1 MTELTNSAE
10 TALGPSPHTTAGAPG
25 SRDYFRQLASGRHPS
40 VQHLVRQFAWAHLPP
55 ALARVSAPYGELV
68 ATLLDRIT
76 DDGPELSAGLRKLRE
91 SKDCAVLAMVDQ
103 LGA

>member
-1 MTELTNSAE
+1 MDELTNTAE
-10 TALGPSPHTTAGAPG
+10 PVLGPSPHSTVGAPG
-25 SRDYFRQLASGRHPS
+25 SRDYFRQLASTRHAS

-55 ALARVSAPYGELV
+55 ALARASAPYGDLV
-68 ATLLDRIT
+68 EILLDRIT
-76 DDGPELSAGLRKLRE
+76 DDGPELTVALRKLRE

>member
-10 TALGPSPHTTAGAPG
+10 PVLGPSPTSTTGAPG
-25 SRDYFRQLASGRHPS
+25 SRDYFRQLAAGRHPS
-40 VQHLVRQFAWAHLPP
+40 VQHLVRQFAWAHLPEP
-55 ALARVSAPYGELV
+55 LARVSAPYGELV
-68 ATLLDRIT
+68 ATLLDRLT
-76 DDGPELSAGLRKLRE
+76 DDGPELTVALRKLRE